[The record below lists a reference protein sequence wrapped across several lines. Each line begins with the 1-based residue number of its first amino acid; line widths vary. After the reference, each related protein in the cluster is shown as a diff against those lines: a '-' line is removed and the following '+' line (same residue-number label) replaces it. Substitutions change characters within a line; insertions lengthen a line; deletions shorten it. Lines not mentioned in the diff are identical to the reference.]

1 VVIPIHDTN
10 PVRRTPVVN
19 YAIML
24 ACILVFLVEPV
35 SGLNLSRGGKA
46 ASICAQEAFFRE
58 YAAVPREVVTN
69 EPLQRP
75 VPTGE
80 IAQDPQTRA
89 VGCVVAPP
97 TYDKMPVL
105 SVLFAMFLHGGWL
118 HLLGNMLFLYV
129 FGNNVEDRFGRLGYL
144 LFYLFCG
151 FAATYVFSF
160 FYADSTETLVGAS
173 GAIAGVLGSYLVL
186 FPRARVVTLL
196 PFLFFIPA
204 RLPAWFVLGGWFL
217 LQYLYFQGAGL
228 TGGADVAYLAH
239 VAGFVAGLL
248 IALPFRG
255 RSPRRPPPAPAWR
268 YGY

>member
-1 VVIPIHDTN
+1 MVIPIHDNN

-19 YAIML
+19 YVIML
-24 ACILVFLVEPV
+24 GCIVIFLFEPV
-35 SGLNLSRGGKA
+35 SGVNLAYGGKP
-46 ASICAQEAFFRE
+46 ASICQQQAFFRQ
-58 YAAVPREVVTN
+58 YAAIPREVVEN
-69 EPLQRP
+69 EPLRSP

-80 IAQDPQTRA
+80 TGQDPRTGA
-89 VGCVVAPP
+89 IGCVISEP
-97 TYDKMPVL
+97 TYEKVPVL

-129 FGNNVEDRFGRLGYL
+129 FGNNVEDRFGRLGYT

-151 FAATYVFSF
+151 FAATYAFSF

-173 GAIAGVLGSYLVL
+173 GAIAGVLGAYLVL
-186 FPRARVVTLL
+186 FPRAKVITLL

-204 RLPAWFVLGGWFL
+204 RLPAWLVLGGWFL

-248 IALPFRG
+248 VALPFRG
-255 RSPRRPPPAPAWR
+255 RARRPPPTPAWR